1 MKDAEFISSGEYRFW
16 IKQSRYGLW
25 SSYDGELNPQIT
37 ALTREACIDG
47 TCFHMEG
54 VRTNWANA
62 RTSQSYSGV
71 VGGKL

>member
-1 MKDAEFISSGEYRFW
+1 MKDAEFINSGECRFW
-16 IKQSRYGLW
+16 IKESRYGLW
-25 SSYDGELNPQIT
+25 SSYDEEEKPQIT
-37 ALTREACIDG
+37 ALTREACIDS
-47 TCFHMEG
+47 TYFYMEG